1 MTYIEFFDRVASE
14 NVSACL
20 TYVPD
25 RVIYIGEN
33 SRLMKKHIANYE
45 KVFENRGCSIEFM
58 YRTVSRS
65 NPSDAVRV
73 LTELINEYDD
83 CVFDITGGEEMYILA
98 LGIVC
103 ERHPEKDIRV
113 HMFNLRNN
121 TAYACSNDGTVSCR
135 EVPTLSIDEN
145 VRIYGGDV
153 VYGNIDENK
162 TYVWNLDGDFLCD
175 LEAIWEVCRYDVKSW
190 NFQSDIFRFAE
201 MLGEVSEDGLTVTVR
216 RNSLERYLLQNR
228 ARISE
233 SAEIID
239 YLSKCG
245 LITYSDDVE
254 SGLLCVSYK
263 NAQVKKCIVKAG
275 QALEMKVYTTLLWL
289 ADKDGKP
296 IYNDIL
302 NGVVIDWDGE
312 LHEDGELPVVYDT
325 VNEID
330 IMLMHDIIPVFISCK
345 NGLVTSDELYKLE
358 SVAERFGGPYSK
370 KVLVATALD
379 YLGEQG
385 EYLRQR
391 ARDMGI
397 KLIENVQDMDEITLE
412 NELRGLWNYS

>member
-1 MTYIEFFDRVASE
+1 MTYIEFFDKVASE

-33 SRLMKKHIANYE
+33 SKLMKKHIANYE
-45 KVFENRGCSIEFM
+45 RVFKNRGCNIEFL
-58 YRTVSRS
+58 YRTICRS

-73 LTELINEYDD
+73 LSELVEEYDD
-83 CVFDITGGEEMYILA
+83 CIFDITGGEEMYILA

-121 TAYACSNDGTVSCR
+121 TVYVCSNDGTVSLH
-135 EVPTLSIDEN
+135 EAPMLSIDEN

-153 VYGNIDENK
+153 VYGNIDEEK
-162 TYVWNLDGDFLCD
+162 TYVWNLDETFLCD
-175 LEAIWEVCRYDVKSW
+175 LEAIWDVCRYDVKGW
-190 NFQSDIFRFAE
+190 NFQSDILRFAE
-201 MLGEVSEDGLTVTVR
+201 MLGEVSDDGLTVTVL
-216 RNSLERYLLQNR
+216 RNSLERYVLQHR
-228 ARISE
+228 AKLTE

-245 LITYSDDVE
+245 LITYFDDTE
-254 SGLLCVSYK
+254 SGVLTVSYK

-289 ADKDGKP
+289 ADKDGNP

-312 LHEDGELPVVYDT
+312 FHDGDEIPIVYDT

-330 IMLMHDIIPVFISCK
+330 IMLMHGVIPVFISCK

-358 SVAERFGGPYSK
+358 TVAERFGGPYSK

-385 EYLRQR
+385 DYLRQR
-391 ARDMGI
+391 AKDMGI
-397 KLIENVQDMDEITLE
+397 KLIENVRDMDDITLE
-412 NELRGLWNYS
+412 NELAGLWNYS